1 LDVVIVVVVV
11 APVLLVNGDVA
22 ELSPSATTTI
32 HSLVPVLPNECTLC
46 AFLLL
51 LCNKVVKALL
61 GEGLLKLASPNGFI
75 ELKILVEYL
84 RDI

>member
-1 LDVVIVVVVV
+1 MN
-11 APVLLVNGDVA
+11 VLY
-22 ELSPSATTTI
+22 
-32 HSLVPVLPNECTLC
+32 VP
-46 AFLLL
+46 FSFFF
-51 LCNKVVKALL
+51 CNKVVKALL